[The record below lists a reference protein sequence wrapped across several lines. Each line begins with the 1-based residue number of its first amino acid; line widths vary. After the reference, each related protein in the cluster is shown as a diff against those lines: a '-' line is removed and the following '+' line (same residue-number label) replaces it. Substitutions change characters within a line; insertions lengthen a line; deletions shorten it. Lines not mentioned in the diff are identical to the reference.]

1 MRTLLVFSRSVVLE
15 HSVPALADPF
25 LPRDMTDRPDE
36 GSELG
41 VRRFLREIVDRNVL
55 AFRDHDDMGRRLR
68 IDVVKGEDVLVLIG
82 LAAGQFAAKD
92 AGATVIRVVGQG
104 TLGAVLLRSLVGAI
118 TQRGEEA
125 DRKSTRLNSSH

>member
-1 MRTLLVFSRSVVLE
+1 MRHLLVRSRAVVRE
-15 HSVPALADPF
+15 HAVPALADPF

-41 VRRFLREIVDRNVL
+41 VRRFLREIVDRDVL

-92 AGATVIRVVGQG
+92 AGENVIRVVGQG
-104 TLGAVLLRSLVGAI
+104 TLGAVLLRSLAGAI

-125 DRKSTRLNSSH
+125 HMPARRNPP

>member
-1 MRTLLVFSRSVVLE
+1 MRHLLVRSRAVVRE
-15 HSVPALADPF
+15 HAVAALADPF

-41 VRRFLREIVDRNVL
+41 VRRFLREIVDRDVL

-68 IDVVKGEDVLVLIG
+68 IDVVKGEDVLVLID
-82 LAAGQFAAKD
+82 LPAGQFAAKD
-92 AGATVIRVVGQG
+92 AGENVIRVVGQG
-104 TLGAVLLRSLVGAI
+104 TLGAVLLRSLAGAI

-125 DRKSTRLNSSH
+125 HMPARRNPP